1 MYGVKKEDSFKFL
14 TNKIK
19 LSKETLNFIES
30 QDKNKIFKISG
41 KKHKD
46 IYQHIQSK
54 VKTQRSKSNFGKNIE

>member
-30 QDKNKIFKISG
+30 QDKNKILKISG

-46 IYQHIQSK
+46 IY
-54 VKTQRSKSNFGKNIE
+54 